1 MIKIKLR
8 KNLLYLIIYYLSWYI
23 RKIFSMIIDGNFPC
37 ESPFL
42 FLFMMNL
49 GEIFG
54 GLSLYLYQNIS
65 LKRKKELNNFDKK
78 LIHKKNYLKS
88 RDGMYKKIFLLFLAA
103 FFDFMEFIIADFY
116 LPKIDNDTSSTL
128 DLRLSCITTIVSSLI
143 YIYALRIK
151 TGKHQTVSSIIMGS
165 CLFLTFIL
173 EMIYKRDGINFGN
186 LIYARI
192 LVLAEWI
199 CVSYTDCIER
209 YLVDVD
215 FLNPFRIV
223 MFEGIFELILGI
235 ALSINRDPLK
245 DIKYYYNKEN
255 KDNSIG
261 KFILFIFLLFM
272 HLICSAFV
280 NAYKVY
286 CNVIYSSMA
295 RSLMDYFMTPAFI
308 IYYFIASGDFN
319 DNYFYFFI
327 SLLISIIVDFFSC
340 VFNEYIML
348 FFCGLHHDTKDEIIS
363 RALSIENIPTDI
375 ILNDIN
381 SIDDDEFTK
390 SNDNNQNNKEVS

>member
-1 MIKIKLR
+1 
-8 KNLLYLIIYYLSWYI
+8 
-23 RKIFSMIIDGNFPC
+23 
-37 ESPFL
+37 
-42 FLFMMNL
+42 
-49 GEIFG
+49 
-54 GLSLYLYQNIS
+54 
-65 LKRKKELNNFDKK
+65 
-78 LIHKKNYLKS
+78 
-88 RDGMYKKIFLLFLAA
+88 
-103 FFDFMEFIIADFY
+103 
-116 LPKIDNDTSSTL
+116 
-128 DLRLSCITTIVSSLI
+128 
-143 YIYALRIK
+143 
-151 TGKHQTVSSIIMGS
+151 
-165 CLFLTFIL
+165 
-173 EMIYKRDGINFGN
+173 
-186 LIYARI
+186 
-192 LVLAEWI
+192 
-199 CVSYTDCIER
+199 
-209 YLVDVD
+209 
-215 FLNPFRIV
+215 